1 MCTHRFC
8 YTSHQMAGV
17 IAHIQ
22 TLHSQFSLCAL
33 AICGVLLR
41 KPGLQEPPVIS
52 GVRKTHRRRN
62 LAVNPRTFLLMCPI
76 PMCVVVPLL
85 ESHGQKCARMFTCIH
100 IPLCVH
106 THLSEVWGGR
116 ELPLFA
122 HVRPRKFKF
131 THRLCS
137 RRACTL
143 K

>member
-1 MCTHRFC
+1 MPTHRFC
-8 YTSHQMAGV
+8 CTSRQMVGV

-22 TLHSQFSLCAL
+22 TLHSQFSLRAL

-41 KPGLQEPPVIS
+41 KPGLQARHR
-52 GVRKTHRRRN
+52 RKTHRRRN